1 MAPNYCTSVA
11 ADSAYL
17 EQLHVLQEAAEVL
30 REMIAF
36 CFPIRSGG
44 ALPQPAWG
52 SLTTATVKAQHC
64 SQHSDKLGL
73 WSW

>member
-11 ADSAYL
+11 TESAYL
-17 EQLHVLQEAAEVL
+17 EQLHVLQEAPEVL

-36 CFPIRSGG
+36 CFPLRSGG

-52 SLTTATVKAQHC
+52 SLATQPESKLSIAPSTTRGTN
-64 SQHSDKLGL
+64 
-73 WSW
+73 